1 MPVFVVEEVGLTD
14 VGRQRQSNED
24 SFVEAPPV
32 FAVADGMGG
41 ARAGEVASRMAVE
54 AFGQAPEE
62 GAEPEAQLVAIAR
75 DANRRIYDMAR
86 SDDAYA
92 GMGTTLTAVMVSG
105 HEVTVGHVGDSRL
118 YRLRDGGLERL
129 TNDHS
134 LVEEYV
140 RAGRLAPE
148 EAESHPQKSIITR
161 ALGVEADVEVDTL
174 TCNAN
179 DGDVY
184 LLCSDGLSGMVSEQ
198 EMAEILLERS
208 SLEQAARALVDAA
221 NRAGGRDNITVVLFR
236 LSAGGG
242 AMGDGDDHDTLSGEE
257 TQTGLHT
264 SQVRTA
270 LAAAEAQERTA
281 GGPQNREPVPG
292 AARADETLVV
302 DARTAEAARAGD
314 AAKAAAG
321 TAAGA
326 ARRRSR
332 ARNRRR
338 VLAGLLSVLA
348 LAGLAAGLLVG
359 ARSVY
364 FVGASDA
371 GLVALYRGL
380 PYELPFGVELYEE
393 VYESTEPARA
403 LPEPQRTNVLDHR
416 LRTHRDAADLV
427 RQAERGRIDSLTA
440 RGSR

>member
-1 MPVFVVEEVGLTD
+1 MHVFVVEEVGLTD

-54 AFGQAPEE
+54 AFGDSLED
-62 GAEPEAQLVAIAR
+62 GVEPEAQLVDVAR
-75 DANRRIYDMAR
+75 AANRRIYEMAR

-92 GMGTTLTAVMVSG
+92 GMGTTLTAVMVGG

-118 YRLRDGGLERL
+118 YRLRDGELERL
-129 TNDHS
+129 TTDHS

-174 TCNAN
+174 TCNAH

-184 LLCSDGLSGMVSEQ
+184 LICSDGLTGMVSEH
-198 EMAEILLERS
+198 EVAEVLLERS
-208 SLEQAARALVDAA
+208 SLEQAARALIDAA

-236 LSAGGG
+236 LSEEGAGTG
-242 AMGDGDDHDTLSGEE
+242 AGDESDTLSGED

-264 SQVRTA
+264 SQVQTA
-270 LAAAEAQERTA
+270 LAAAETE
-281 GGPQNREPVPG
+281 GGPRTGALDRGPGTG
-292 AARADETLVV
+292 AAPTDETLIV
-302 DARTAEAARAGD
+302 DARTAQAARSGD
-314 AAKAAAG
+314 ATRPASEAAAG
-321 TAAGA
+321 R

-332 ARNRRR
+332 ARFRRR
-338 VLAGLLSVLA
+338 VLVGLLSVLA
-348 LAGLAAGLLVG
+348 VAGLVAGLLAAG
-359 ARSVY
+359 RNVY

-380 PYELPFGVELYEE
+380 PYELPFEIELYEE
-393 VYESTEPARA
+393 IYESTEPARS

-416 LRTHRDAADLV
+416 LRSRRDAADLV
-427 RQAERGRIDSLTA
+427 RQAERGRIDSPTA
-440 RGSR
+440 RRSR

>member
-1 MPVFVVEEVGLTD
+1 MPVFVAEEVGLTD

-54 AFGQAPEE
+54 AFAEAPGE
-62 GAEPEAQLVAIAR
+62 GAEPEAQLMAIAR
-75 DANRRIYDMAR
+75 AANRRIYELAR

-129 TNDHS
+129 TDDHS

-174 TCNAN
+174 TCDAN
-179 DGDVY
+179 DGDIY
-184 LLCSDGLSGMVSEQ
+184 MLCSDGLSGMLSEH
-198 EMAEILLERS
+198 EMAEILLESS
-208 SLEQAARALVDAA
+208 SLEQAAHALVDAA

-236 LSAGGG
+236 LSEGEE
-242 AMGDGDDHDTLSGEE
+242 AMGDGDDRDTLSGEE

-264 SQVRTA
+264 SQVQTA
-270 LAAAEAQERTA
+270 LAAAEAHEPTA
-281 GGPQNREPVPG
+281 GGPQSREPGPG
-292 AARADETLVV
+292 ADRAGETLVV

-314 AAKAAAG
+314 AAKPGAG
-321 TAAGA
+321 AGA

-338 VLAGLLSVLA
+338 VLVGLLSVLA
-348 LAGLAAGLLVG
+348 VAGLCAGLFVAG
-359 ARSVY
+359 RSVY

-380 PYELPFGVELYEE
+380 PYELPFGIELYAE
-393 VYESTEPARA
+393 VYESTEPAHS

-416 LRTHRDAADLV
+416 PRTHRDAADLV

>member
-1 MPVFVVEEVGLTD
+1 MHVFVAEEVGLSD

-24 SFVEAPPV
+24 SFVETPPV

-54 AFGQAPEE
+54 AFGDSPEE
-62 GAEPEAQLVAIAR
+62 GAEPEAQLVATAR
-75 DANRRIYDMAR
+75 AANRRIYEMAR

-129 TNDHS
+129 TIDHS

-184 LLCSDGLSGMVSEQ
+184 LICSDGLTGMVSEH
-198 EMAEILLERS
+198 EITETLLERS
-208 SLEQAARALVDAA
+208 SLEQAARALIDAA

-236 LSAGGG
+236 LSEGGG
-242 AMGDGDDHDTLSGEE
+242 AMADGDDRDTLSGED

-264 SQVRTA
+264 SQVQTA
-270 LAAAEAQERTA
+270 VAAAEAEGRTA
-281 GGPQNREPVPG
+281 HGAHGREPAG
-292 AARADETLVV
+292 ETLVV
-302 DARTAEAARAGD
+302 DARTAEAARSRD
-314 AAKAAAG
+314 AAKPASEA
-321 TAAGA
+321 AAGA

-332 ARNRRR
+332 ARIRRR
-338 VLAGLLSVLA
+338 VLVGLLSVVA
-348 LAGLAAGLLVG
+348 MAGLVAGLLFAG
-359 ARSVY
+359 RNVY

-380 PYELPFGVELYEE
+380 PYELPFEIELYEE
-393 VYESTEPARA
+393 LYESTEPARS

-416 LRTHRDAADLV
+416 LRSRRDAADLV
-427 RQAERGRIDSLTA
+427 RQAERGRIDSVTT